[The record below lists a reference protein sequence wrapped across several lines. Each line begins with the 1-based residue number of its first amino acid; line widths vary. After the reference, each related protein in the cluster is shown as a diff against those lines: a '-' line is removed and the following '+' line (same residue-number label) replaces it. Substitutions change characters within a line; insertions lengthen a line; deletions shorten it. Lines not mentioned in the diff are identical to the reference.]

1 MIHIRSLSLL
11 IILILISSCGREYVS
26 PEIKSVKNVILVDQ
40 NNDLVNLSFDLEI
53 FNQNNF
59 DFKYSEIKLDI
70 FYNNKSVAKIESNKK
85 NILKKN
91 SIDNIPILLSV
102 NLKNLDEQI
111 FFDENLIINIDGYI
125 KRGLF
130 KMKIQSSFD
139 LNNERYFSDLIDQKF
154 VNQLIQISSF
164 SLESVIGPIASFN
177 LDLNLNNNFPINFE
191 LSQLNAKIYND
202 SELKRLIAISESTS
216 IVKVKEYSSLQVPLK
231 LDVNLISL
239 GPSILLGSLSKDYTM
254 YLEIDLII
262 KLNEKSIPIK
272 LLKKIIV
279 NMKSLDIT
287 IKKIEKI

>member
-1 MIHIRSLSLL
+1 VIHIRSLSLL

-59 DFKYSEIKLDI
+59 DFKYSEIKLDV

-85 NILKKN
+85 NIVKKN
-91 SIDNIPILLSV
+91 SIDNIPILVSV
-102 NLKNLDEQI
+102 NLNSLDEQI
-111 FFDENLIINIDGYI
+111 FSDENLIINIDGYI

-130 KMKIQSSFD
+130 KIKIQSSFD
-139 LNNERYFSDLIDQKF
+139 LNNERCFSDLIDQKF

-191 LSQLNAKIYND
+191 LTQLNAKIYND

-216 IVKVKEYSSLQVPLK
+216 TVKVKEYSSLQVPLK

-239 GPSILLGSLSKDYTM
+239 GPSILLGSISKDYTM

-287 IKKIEKI
+287 IE

>member
-59 DFKYSEIKLDI
+59 DFKYNEIKLDV

-85 NILKKN
+85 NIVKKN
-91 SIDNIPILLSV
+91 SIDNIPILVSV
-102 NLKNLDEQI
+102 NLNSLDEQI
-111 FFDENLIINIDGYI
+111 FSDENLIINIDGYI

-130 KMKIQSSFD
+130 KIKIQSSID
-139 LNNERYFSDLIDQKF
+139 LNNQRYFSDLIDQKF

-164 SLESVIGPIASFN
+164 SLESVTGPVASFN

-191 LSQLNAKIYND
+191 LTQLNAKIYND
-202 SELKRLIAISESTS
+202 SQLKRLIAISESKST
-216 IVKVKEYSSLQVPLK
+216 VKVKEYSSLQVPLK

-287 IKKIEKI
+287 IE

>member
-1 MIHIRSLSLL
+1 MIHIRSLSIL

-85 NILKKN
+85 NIVKKN
-91 SIDNIPILLSV
+91 STDNIPIILSV

-191 LSQLNAKIYND
+191 LTQLNAKIYND

-216 IVKVKEYSSLQVPLK
+216 AVKVKEYSSLQVPLK
-231 LDVNLISL
+231 LDINLISL
-239 GPSILLGSLSKDYTM
+239 GPSIFLGSLSKDYTM

-287 IKKIEKI
+287 IE

>member
-11 IILILISSCGREYVS
+11 TILILICSCGREYIS
-26 PEIKSVKNVILVDQ
+26 PEIKSVKNVVLLDQ

-59 DFKYSEIKLDI
+59 DFKYNEINLDVT
-70 FYNNKSVAKIESNKK
+70 YNNKSVAKIESNKK
-85 NILKKN
+85 NIVKNN

-102 NLKNLDEQI
+102 NLNSLDEQI
-111 FFDENLIINIDGYI
+111 FSDENLIINVDGYI

-130 KMKIQSSFD
+130 KIKIQSSID

-154 VNQLIQISSF
+154 VNQLVQISSF
-164 SLESVIGPIASFN
+164 SLESVTGPIASFN
-177 LDLNLNNNFPINFE
+177 LDLSLNNNFPINFE
-191 LSQLNAKIYND
+191 LTQLNAKIYND
-202 SELKRLIAISESTS
+202 SQLKRLIAISESAST
-216 IVKVKEYSSLQVPLK
+216 VKVKEYSSLQVPLK
-231 LDVNLISL
+231 LDVNLISF

-287 IKKIEKI
+287 IE

>member
-40 NNDLVNLSFDLEI
+40 NNDLFNLSFDLEI

-59 DFKYSEIKLDI
+59 DFKCSEIKLDV

-85 NILKKN
+85 NIVKKN
-91 SIDNIPILLSV
+91 SIDDIPILVSV
-102 NLKNLDEQI
+102 NLNSLDEQI
-111 FFDENLIINIDGYI
+111 FSDENLIINIDGYI

-130 KMKIQSSFD
+130 KIKIQSSID

-164 SLESVIGPIASFN
+164 SLESVIGPIASIN
-177 LDLNLNNNFPINFE
+177 LALNLNNNFPINFE

-202 SELKRLIAISESTS
+202 SQLKRLIAISESTS
-216 IVKVKEYSSLQVPLK
+216 AVKVKEYSSLQVPLK

-254 YLEIDLII
+254 YLEIDLIM

-287 IKKIEKI
+287 IE

>member
-202 SELKRLIAISESTS
+202 SELKKLIAISEITS
-216 IVKVKEYSSLQVPLK
+216 ALKVKEYSSLQVPLK
-231 LDVNLISL
+231 LDINLISL

-287 IKKIEKI
+287 IE

>member
-11 IILILISSCGREYVS
+11 IILILICSCGREYIS
-26 PEIKSVKNVILVDQ
+26 PEIKSVKNAVLLDQ

-59 DFKYSEIKLDI
+59 DFKYNEINLDVT
-70 FYNNKSVAKIESNKK
+70 YNNKSVAKIESNKK
-85 NILKKN
+85 NIVKKN
-91 SIDNIPILLSV
+91 SIDNIPVLLSV

-111 FFDENLIINIDGYI
+111 FSDENLIVNVDGYI

-130 KMKIQSSFD
+130 KIKIQSSID
-139 LNNERYFSDLIDQKF
+139 LYNERYFSDLVDQKF
-154 VNQLIQISSF
+154 VNQLIHISSF
-164 SLESVIGPIASFN
+164 SLESVTGPIASFN

-191 LSQLNAKIYND
+191 LTQLNAKIYND
-202 SELKRLIAISESTS
+202 SELEKLIAISEIKSTL
-216 IVKVKEYSSLQVPLK
+216 KVKEYSSLQVPLK

-239 GPSILLGSLSKDYTM
+239 GPSILLGSLSKDYSM
-254 YLEIDLII
+254 YLKIDLII

-279 NMKSLDIT
+279 NTKSLEIT
-287 IKKIEKI
+287 IE

>member
-26 PEIKSVKNVILVDQ
+26 PEIKSVKNVTLVDQ

-59 DFKYSEIKLDI
+59 DFKYSEIKLDV

-85 NILKKN
+85 NIVKKN
-91 SIDNIPILLSV
+91 SIDNIPILVSV
-102 NLKNLDEQI
+102 NLNSLDEQI
-111 FFDENLIINIDGYI
+111 FSDENLIINIDGYI

-130 KMKIQSSFD
+130 KIKIQSSFD

-191 LSQLNAKIYND
+191 LTQLNAKIYND

-216 IVKVKEYSSLQVPLK
+216 TVKVKEYSSLQVPLK

-239 GPSILLGSLSKDYTM
+239 GPSILLGSISKDYTM

-287 IKKIEKI
+287 IE

>member
-59 DFKYSEIKLDI
+59 DFKYSEIKLDV

-85 NILKKN
+85 NIVKKN
-91 SIDNIPILLSV
+91 SIDNIPILVSV
-102 NLKNLDEQI
+102 NLNSLDEHI
-111 FFDENLIINIDGYI
+111 FSDENLIINIDGYI

-130 KMKIQSSFD
+130 KIKIQSSFD

-191 LSQLNAKIYND
+191 LTQLNAKIYND

-216 IVKVKEYSSLQVPLK
+216 TVKVKEYSSLQVPLK
-231 LDVNLISL
+231 LDINLISL

-287 IKKIEKI
+287 IE

>member
-11 IILILISSCGREYVS
+11 IILILISSCDREYVS
-26 PEIKSVKNVILVDQ
+26 PEIKSVKNVVLLDQ

-111 FFDENLIINIDGYI
+111 FLDENLIINVDGYI

-130 KMKIQSSFD
+130 KIKIQSSFD

-216 IVKVKEYSSLQVPLK
+216 TVKVKEYSSLQVPLK
-231 LDVNLISL
+231 LDINLISL

-287 IKKIEKI
+287 IE

>member
-216 IVKVKEYSSLQVPLK
+216 TLKVKEYSSLQVPLK
-231 LDVNLISL
+231 LDINLISL

-287 IKKIEKI
+287 IE

>member
-1 MIHIRSLSLL
+1 M
-11 IILILISSCGREYVS
+11 LISSCGREYVS
-26 PEIKSVKNVILVDQ
+26 PEIKSVKNVVVVDQ

-59 DFKYSEIKLDI
+59 DFKYSEINLDVT
-70 FYNNKSVAKIESNKK
+70 YNNKSVAKIESNKK
-85 NILKKN
+85 NIVKKN
-91 SIDNIPILLSV
+91 SIDNIPILLSL

-111 FFDENLIINIDGYI
+111 FLDENLIINVDGYI

-130 KMKIQSSFD
+130 KIKIQSSLD

-191 LSQLNAKIYND
+191 LTQLNAKIYND

-216 IVKVKEYSSLQVPLK
+216 ALKVKEYSSLQVPLK
-231 LDVNLISL
+231 LDINLISL

-279 NMKSLDIT
+279 NMKSLDI
-287 IKKIEKI
+287 KIE

>member
-11 IILILISSCGREYVS
+11 IILILISSCGREFVS

-59 DFKYSEIKLDI
+59 DFKYNEINLDVT
-70 FYNNKSVAKIESNKK
+70 YNNKSVAKIESNKK
-85 NILKKN
+85 NIVKKN
-91 SIDNIPILLSV
+91 SIDNIPVLLSV

-111 FFDENLIINIDGYI
+111 FSDENLIVNIDGYI

-130 KMKIQSSFD
+130 KIKIQSSFD
-139 LNNERYFSDLIDQKF
+139 LNNERYFSNLIDQKF
-154 VNQLIQISSF
+154 VNQLIHISSF
-164 SLESVIGPIASFN
+164 SLESVTGPIASFN

-191 LSQLNAKIYND
+191 LTQLNAKIYND
-202 SELKRLIAISESTS
+202 SQLKRLIAISESAST
-216 IVKVKEYSSLQVPLK
+216 VKVKEYSSLQVPLK
-231 LDVNLISL
+231 LDVNLISF

-279 NMKSLDIT
+279 NTKSLEIT
-287 IKKIEKI
+287 IE

>member
-1 MIHIRSLSLL
+1 MRFFSLL

-40 NNDLVNLSFDLEI
+40 NNYIANLSLDLEI

-59 DFKYSEIKLDI
+59 DFKYSEIKLDVT
-70 FYNNKSVAKIESNKK
+70 YNNKLVAKIESNEK
-85 NILKKN
+85 NVVKKN
-91 SIDNIPILLSV
+91 SIDNIPIFLSV

-111 FFDENLIINIDGYI
+111 FSDENLIINVDGYI

-130 KMKIQSSFD
+130 KIKIQSFID
-139 LNNERYFSDLIDQKF
+139 LNNERYFSDLINHKF
-154 VNQLIQISSF
+154 INQLIKISSF
-164 SLESVIGPIASFN
+164 SLESVTGSIASFN

-191 LSQLNAKIYND
+191 LTQLNSKIYKD
-202 SELKRLIAISESTS
+202 SELKKIIAISESKS

-239 GPSILLGSLSKDYTM
+239 GPSILTGLLSRDYTM

-279 NMKSLDIT
+279 NTKSFEIT
-287 IKKIEKI
+287 IE

>member
-1 MIHIRSLSLL
+1 MIHIRSLSIL

-164 SLESVIGPIASFN
+164 SLESVTGPIASFN

-216 IVKVKEYSSLQVPLK
+216 AVKVKEYSSLQVPLK
-231 LDVNLISL
+231 LDINLISL

-287 IKKIEKI
+287 IE

>member
-85 NILKKN
+85 NIVKKN

-111 FFDENLIINIDGYI
+111 FFDENLIINVDGYI

-130 KMKIQSSFD
+130 KIKIQSSFD

-191 LSQLNAKIYND
+191 LTQLNAKIYND

-216 IVKVKEYSSLQVPLK
+216 TVKVKEYSSLQVPLK
-231 LDVNLISL
+231 LDINLISL

-287 IKKIEKI
+287 IE

>member
-1 MIHIRSLSLL
+1 MIHIRSLSIL
-11 IILILISSCGREYVS
+11 IILILISSCEREYVS

-202 SELKRLIAISESTS
+202 LELKRLIAISESTS
-216 IVKVKEYSSLQVPLK
+216 ALKVKEYSSLQVPLK
-231 LDVNLISL
+231 LNINLISL

-287 IKKIEKI
+287 IE

>member
-1 MIHIRSLSLL
+1 MIHIRSLSIL

-26 PEIKSVKNVILVDQ
+26 PEIKSVKNVTLVDQ

-59 DFKYSEIKLDI
+59 DFKYSGIKLDVT
-70 FYNNKSVAKIESNKK
+70 YNNKSVAKIESNKK
-85 NILKKN
+85 NIVKKN
-91 SIDNIPILLSV
+91 STDNIPIILSV

-111 FFDENLIINIDGYI
+111 FSDENLIINVDGYI

-130 KMKIQSSFD
+130 KIKIQSSID
-139 LNNERYFSDLIDQKF
+139 LNNERFFSDLIDQKF

-164 SLESVIGPIASFN
+164 NLESVTGPIASFN

-216 IVKVKEYSSLQVPLK
+216 ALKVKEYSSLQVPLK
-231 LDVNLISL
+231 LDINLISL

-287 IKKIEKI
+287 IE

>member
-1 MIHIRSLSLL
+1 VIHLRSLSLL
-11 IILILISSCGREYVS
+11 IILILICSCGREYLS
-26 PEIKSVKNVILVDQ
+26 PEIKSVKNVVLLDQ

-59 DFKYSEIKLDI
+59 DFKYSEINLDVT
-70 FYNNKSVAKIESNKK
+70 YNNKSVAKIESNKK
-85 NILKKN
+85 NIVKKN

-102 NLKNLDEQI
+102 YLKNLDEQI
-111 FFDENLIINIDGYI
+111 FSDENLIINVDGYI

-130 KMKIQSSFD
+130 KIKIQSSID
-139 LNNERYFSDLIDQKF
+139 LYNERYFSDLVDQKF

-164 SLESVIGPIASFN
+164 SLESVTGPIASFN

-191 LSQLNAKIYND
+191 LTQLNAKIYND
-202 SELKRLIAISESTS
+202 SELEKIIAISEIKSTL
-216 IVKVKEYSSLQVPLK
+216 KVKEYSSLQVPLK

-239 GPSILLGSLSKDYTM
+239 GPSILLGSLSKDYSM
-254 YLEIDLII
+254 YLKIDLII

-279 NMKSLDIT
+279 NTKSLEI
-287 IKKIEKI
+287 KIE

>member
-85 NILKKN
+85 NIVKKN

-111 FFDENLIINIDGYI
+111 FSDENLIINVDGYI

-130 KMKIQSSFD
+130 KIKIQSSID
-139 LNNERYFSDLIDQKF
+139 LNNERYFSDLVDQKF

-216 IVKVKEYSSLQVPLK
+216 ALKVKEYSSLQVPLK
-231 LDVNLISL
+231 LDINLISL

-287 IKKIEKI
+287 IE

>member
-59 DFKYSEIKLDI
+59 DFKYSEIKLDVT
-70 FYNNKSVAKIESNKK
+70 YNNKSVAKIESNKK
-85 NILKKN
+85 NIVKKN

-111 FFDENLIINIDGYI
+111 FSDENLIINIDGYI

-130 KMKIQSSFD
+130 KIKIQSSFD

-191 LSQLNAKIYND
+191 LTQLNAKIYND

-216 IVKVKEYSSLQVPLK
+216 ALKVKEYSSLQVPLK
-231 LDVNLISL
+231 LDINLISL

-287 IKKIEKI
+287 IE

>member
-59 DFKYSEIKLDI
+59 DFKYSEINLYVT
-70 FYNNKSVAKIESNKK
+70 YNNKSVAKIESNKK
-85 NILKKN
+85 NIVKKN

-111 FFDENLIINIDGYI
+111 FSDENLIINVDGYI

-130 KMKIQSSFD
+130 KIKIQSSID
-139 LNNERYFSDLIDQKF
+139 LNNERYFSDLVDQKF

-164 SLESVIGPIASFN
+164 SLESVTGPIASFN

-191 LSQLNAKIYND
+191 LTHLNAKIYND
-202 SELKRLIAISESTS
+202 SQLKRLIAISESTS
-216 IVKVKEYSSLQVPLK
+216 TVKVKEYSSLQVPLK
-231 LDVNLISL
+231 LDINLISL

-287 IKKIEKI
+287 IE

>member
-1 MIHIRSLSLL
+1 MIHIRSLSVL

-102 NLKNLDEQI
+102 NLKNFDEQI

-216 IVKVKEYSSLQVPLK
+216 ALKVKEYSSLQVPLK
-231 LDVNLISL
+231 LDINLISL

-287 IKKIEKI
+287 IE

>member
-85 NILKKN
+85 NIVKKN
-91 SIDNIPILLSV
+91 SIDNISILLSV

-111 FFDENLIINIDGYI
+111 FSDENLIINVDGYI

-130 KMKIQSSFD
+130 KIKIQSSLD

-216 IVKVKEYSSLQVPLK
+216 ALKVKEYSSLQVPLK
-231 LDVNLISL
+231 LDINLISL

-287 IKKIEKI
+287 IE

>member
-1 MIHIRSLSLL
+1 M
-11 IILILISSCGREYVS
+11 LISSCGREYVS
-26 PEIKSVKNVILVDQ
+26 PEIKSVKNVVLVDQ

-59 DFKYSEIKLDI
+59 DFKYSEINLD
-70 FYNNKSVAKIESNKK
+70 FNYNNISVAKIESNKK
-85 NILKKN
+85 NIVKKN
-91 SIDNIPILLSV
+91 SINNIPILLSV

-111 FFDENLIINIDGYI
+111 FSDENLIINVDGYI

-130 KMKIQSSFD
+130 KIKIQSFID

-191 LSQLNAKIYND
+191 LTQLNAKIYND

-216 IVKVKEYSSLQVPLK
+216 TVKVKEYSSLQVPLK

-287 IKKIEKI
+287 IE

>member
-1 MIHIRSLSLL
+1 M
-11 IILILISSCGREYVS
+11 LISSCGREYVS

-59 DFKYSEIKLDI
+59 DFKYSEINLDVT
-70 FYNNKSVAKIESNKK
+70 YNNKSVAKIESNKK
-85 NILKKN
+85 NIVKKN

-111 FFDENLIINIDGYI
+111 FLDENLIINVDGYI

-130 KMKIQSSFD
+130 KIKIQSSID
-139 LNNERYFSDLIDQKF
+139 LNDERYFSDLIDQKF

-164 SLESVIGPIASFN
+164 SLESVTGPIASFN

-191 LSQLNAKIYND
+191 LTQLNAKIYND

-216 IVKVKEYSSLQVPLK
+216 TVKVNEYSSLQVPLK
-231 LDVNLISL
+231 LDINLISL

-287 IKKIEKI
+287 IE

>member
-1 MIHIRSLSLL
+1 MIHIRSLSIL

-59 DFKYSEIKLDI
+59 DFKYSEINLDVT
-70 FYNNKSVAKIESNKK
+70 YNNKSVAKIESNKK
-85 NILKKN
+85 NIVKKN

-111 FFDENLIINIDGYI
+111 FSDENLIINVDGYI

-130 KMKIQSSFD
+130 KIKIKSSIN
-139 LNNERYFSDLIDQKF
+139 LNDERYFSDLVDQKF

-191 LSQLNAKIYND
+191 LTQLNAKIYND
-202 SELKRLIAISESTS
+202 SELKRLIAISEITS
-216 IVKVKEYSSLQVPLK
+216 AVKVKEYSSLQVPLK
-231 LDVNLISL
+231 LDINLISL

-287 IKKIEKI
+287 IE

>member
-1 MIHIRSLSLL
+1 VIHIRSLSLL

-26 PEIKSVKNVILVDQ
+26 PEIKSVKNVTLVDQ

-59 DFKYSEIKLDI
+59 DFKYSEIKLDVT
-70 FYNNKSVAKIESNKK
+70 YNNKSFAKLESNKK
-85 NILKKN
+85 NIVKKN
-91 SIDNIPILLSV
+91 STDNIPILLSV

-111 FFDENLIINIDGYI
+111 FSDENLIINVYGYI

-130 KMKIQSSFD
+130 KIKIQSFID
-139 LNNERYFSDLIDQKF
+139 LNNERYFSDLIDQKL

-164 SLESVIGPIASFN
+164 SLESVTGPIASFN

-216 IVKVKEYSSLQVPLK
+216 ALKVKEYSSLQVPLK
-231 LDVNLISL
+231 LDINLISL

-287 IKKIEKI
+287 IE

>member
-59 DFKYSEIKLDI
+59 DFKYSEIKLDV

-85 NILKKN
+85 NIVKKN

-111 FFDENLIINIDGYI
+111 FSDENLIINIDGYI

-130 KMKIQSSFD
+130 KIKIQSSFD

-191 LSQLNAKIYND
+191 LTQLNTKIYND
-202 SELKRLIAISESTS
+202 SQLKRLIAISETTST
-216 IVKVKEYSSLQVPLK
+216 VKVKEYSNLQFPLK
-231 LDVNLISL
+231 LDINLISL

-272 LLKKIIV
+272 LLKKIII

-287 IKKIEKI
+287 IE

>member
-11 IILILISSCGREYVS
+11 IILMLISSCGREYVS
-26 PEIKSVKNVILVDQ
+26 PEIKSVKNLILVDQ

-85 NILKKN
+85 NIVKKN

-102 NLKNLDEQI
+102 NLKNFDEQI
-111 FFDENLIINIDGYI
+111 FLDENLIINVDGYI

-130 KMKIQSSFD
+130 KIKIQSSFD

-216 IVKVKEYSSLQVPLK
+216 ALKVKEYSSLQVPLK
-231 LDVNLISL
+231 LDINLISL

-287 IKKIEKI
+287 IE

>member
-59 DFKYSEIKLDI
+59 DFKYSEIKLDV

-85 NILKKN
+85 NIVKKN

-102 NLKNLDEQI
+102 NLKNFDEQI

-191 LSQLNAKIYND
+191 LTQLNAKIYND
-202 SELKRLIAISESTS
+202 SQLKRLIAISESTS
-216 IVKVKEYSSLQVPLK
+216 TVKVKEYSSLQVPLK
-231 LDVNLISL
+231 LDINLISL

-287 IKKIEKI
+287 IE

>member
-59 DFKYSEIKLDI
+59 DFKYSEIKLDVT
-70 FYNNKSVAKIESNKK
+70 YNNKSVAKIESNKK
-85 NILKKN
+85 NIVKKN

-111 FFDENLIINIDGYI
+111 FSDENLIINVDGYI

-130 KMKIQSSFD
+130 KIKIQSSID

-191 LSQLNAKIYND
+191 LTQLNAKIYND

-216 IVKVKEYSSLQVPLK
+216 TVKVKEYSSLQVPLK
-231 LDVNLISL
+231 LDINLISL

-287 IKKIEKI
+287 IE

>member
-1 MIHIRSLSLL
+1 VIHIRSLSLL
-11 IILILISSCGREYVS
+11 IILMLISSCGREYVS
-26 PEIKSVKNVILVDQ
+26 PEIKSVKNVVLVDQ

-59 DFKYSEIKLDI
+59 DFKYSEINLDVT
-70 FYNNKSVAKIESNKK
+70 YNNKSVAKIESNKK

-111 FFDENLIINIDGYI
+111 FLDENLIINVDGYI

-191 LSQLNAKIYND
+191 LTQLNAKIYND
-202 SELKRLIAISESTS
+202 SELKRLIAISETTST
-216 IVKVKEYSSLQVPLK
+216 VKVKEYSSLQVPLK
-231 LDVNLISL
+231 LDINLISL

-287 IKKIEKI
+287 IE

>member
-11 IILILISSCGREYVS
+11 IILILICSCGREYIS
-26 PEIKSVKNVILVDQ
+26 PEIKSVKNAVLLDQ

-59 DFKYSEIKLDI
+59 DFKYNEINLDVT
-70 FYNNKSVAKIESNKK
+70 YNNKSVAKIESNKK
-85 NILKKN
+85 NIVKKN
-91 SIDNIPILLSV
+91 SIDNIPVLLSV

-111 FFDENLIINIDGYI
+111 FSDENLIINVDGYI

-130 KMKIQSSFD
+130 KIKIQSSID
-139 LNNERYFSDLIDQKF
+139 LYNERYFSDLFDQKF
-154 VNQLIQISSF
+154 VNQLIHISSF
-164 SLESVIGPIASFN
+164 SLESVTGPIASFN

-191 LSQLNAKIYND
+191 LTQLNAKIYND
-202 SELKRLIAISESTS
+202 SELEKIIAISEIKSTL
-216 IVKVKEYSSLQVPLK
+216 KVKEYSSLQVPLK

-239 GPSILLGSLSKDYTM
+239 GPSILLGSLSKDYSM
-254 YLEIDLII
+254 YLKIDLII

-279 NMKSLDIT
+279 NTKSLEIT
-287 IKKIEKI
+287 IE